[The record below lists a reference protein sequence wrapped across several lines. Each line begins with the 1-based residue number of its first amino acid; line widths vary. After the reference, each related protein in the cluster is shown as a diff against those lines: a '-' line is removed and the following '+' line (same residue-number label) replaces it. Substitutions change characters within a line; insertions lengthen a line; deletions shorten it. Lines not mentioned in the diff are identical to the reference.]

1 MLTTFIPVSNN
12 AKTGPIPATRT
23 ERASC
28 APGCP
33 FIDKGC
39 YAKYGPEGMQWR
51 KLNGALDWVQ
61 LCSKI
66 AKLPKGQLWRHN
78 TAGDLPHNDGLIDYK
93 MLRQLAK
100 ANSGKRGFTYTHHDI
115 NQHHNLVAVETA
127 NLMGF
132 TVNVSTESVEV
143 ADQVMTNHGIPAV
156 SVVPSS
162 ETRRFFKTE
171 SGRRVVVCP
180 ATIHENVSCATCG
193 LCQQSERQFIIAF
206 PAHGIAKKTV
216 DGIVTAA

>member
-1 MLTTFIPVSNN
+1 MLTTFNPASSNS
-12 AKTGPIPATRT
+12 KVGPIPATRT

-28 APGCP
+28 PTTCA
-33 FIDKGC
+33 FFNKGC
-39 YAKYGPEGMQWR
+39 YAKYGPESMQWR
-51 KLNGALDWVQ
+51 KMNGALDWMQ
-61 LCSKI
+61 LCAKI
-66 AKLPKGQLWRHN
+66 SRLPKGQLWRHN

-93 MLRQLAK
+93 MLRQLVM
-100 ANSGKRGFTYTHHDI
+100 ANKGRRGFTYTHHDI
-115 NQHHNLVAVETA
+115 SQHHNLVAVETA

-132 TVNVSTESVEV
+132 TVNVSTESVEI

-171 SGRRVVVCP
+171 SGRKVIVCP

-193 LCQQSERQFIIAF
+193 LCQQNEREFIIAF

-216 DGIVTAA
+216 DGIVTA